1 MVQFFNTKVEKK
13 IEKNGKKKMKIE
25 GQSYKTIWFENNLV
39 KIIDQTKLPH
49 RFVIKDLKTVKD
61 SINAIKTMEVR
72 GAPLI
77 GATAAYGLVL
87 SIIEDNDLSF
97 LKKSSEELIA
107 SRPTAINLKWA
118 VERMMKKLTGI
129 NEKDILKVAL
139 EEAKAIKEEDEEFC
153 KKIGLNVLQIIE
165 EISNKKKDIV
175 NILTHCNAGWLATI
189 DWGTATSP
197 IYHAHQK
204 GIKVHVWVDETRP
217 RNQGANLTSYELNEE
232 GISNTVITDNAGGIL
247 MQRGQVDMCIVGT
260 DRTLSNGDVCN
271 KIGTYLKALSAK
283 DNNVPFYVALPSST
297 IDWSIK
303 DHKQIPIEE
312 RNSEEL
318 SYVEGIDENNEIKKV
333 RIYPQKSK
341 SLNLAFDVTPAKLVT
356 GLITEKGICEA
367 SEKGLKGL
375 FK

>member
-1 MVQFFNTKVEKK
+1 MI
-13 IEKNGKKKMKIE
+13 IENKT
-25 GQSYKTIWFENNLV
+25 YRTIWFEDNLV

-49 RFVIKDLKTVKD
+49 KFTIKSLKTVKD
-61 SINAIKTMEVR
+61 AINAIKTMEVR

-87 SIIEDNDLSF
+87 SIIEKNDLSF
-97 LKKSSEELIA
+97 LKKSSEDLIT

-118 VERMMKKLTGI
+118 VDRMMKKLSGV
-129 NEKDILKVAL
+129 NDNNILNKAL
-139 EEAKAIKEEDEEFC
+139 EEAKAIVEEDVNFC
-153 KKIGLNVLQIIE
+153 KSIGLNGLKIIE
-165 EISNKKKDIV
+165 EISDKKKDTV

-204 GIKVHVWVDETRP
+204 GVKVHVWVDETRP

-232 GISNTVITDNAGGIL
+232 GIPNTIIADNTGGIL

-271 KIGTYLKALSAK
+271 KIGTYLKALAAK

-297 IDWSIK
+297 IDWNIK
-303 DHKQIPIEE
+303 DHKEIPIEE

-318 SYVEGIDENNEIKKV
+318 SHVEGLDKDNKLQKV
-333 RIYPQKSK
+333 LIYPQKSK
-341 SLNLAFDVTPAKLVT
+341 AMNLAFDVTPAKYVT
-356 GLITEKGICEA
+356 GLITEKGVCEA
-367 SEKGLKGL
+367 SEQGLKGL

>member
-1 MVQFFNTKVEKK
+1 MQ
-13 IEKNGKKKMKIE
+13 INGKA
-25 GQSYKTIWFENNLV
+25 YRTIWFENNIV

-49 RFVIKDLKTVKD
+49 QFTIKDLKTVKD

-87 SIIEDNDLSF
+87 SVLEKNNQSF
-97 LKKSSEELIA
+97 LQRSSEDLIA

-118 VERMMKKLTGI
+118 VDRMMKKLSGI
-129 NEKDILKVAL
+129 NSSEVLKIAL
-139 EEAKAIKEEDEEFC
+139 EEAKAIVEEDVTFC
-153 KKIGLNVLQIIE
+153 KNIGVNGLKIIE
-165 EISNKKKDIV
+165 EIANKKKDTV

-232 GISNTVITDNAGGIL
+232 GIPNTIITDNAGGIL

-271 KIGTYLKALSAK
+271 KIGTYLKALAAK

-297 IDWSIK
+297 IDWNIK
-303 DHKQIPIEE
+303 DFKKIPIEE
-312 RNSEEL
+312 RNPEEL
-318 SYVEGIDENNEIKKV
+318 SHVEGLDENKDVKKI
-333 RIYPQKSK
+333 RIYPEKSK
-341 SLNLAFDVTPAKLVT
+341 ALNLAFDITPAKYVT

>member
-1 MVQFFNTKVEKK
+1 MRINGTK
-13 IEKNGKKKMKIE
+13 
-25 GQSYKTIWFENNLV
+25 YRTIWFENYTV

-49 RFVIKDLKTVKD
+49 QFVIKDLKTVKD
-61 SINAIKTMEVR
+61 AINAIKTMEVR

-87 SIIEDNDLSF
+87 SIIEKNDLSF
-97 LKKSSEELIA
+97 LKKSSEDLIN

-118 VERMMKKLTGI
+118 VDRMMKKLSGV
-129 NEKDILKVAL
+129 NDNDILKIAL
-139 EEAKAIKEEDEEFC
+139 DEAKEIVEEDVNFC
-153 KKIGLNVLQIIE
+153 KNIGLNGLKLIE
-165 EISNKKKDIV
+165 EIANKKKNTV

-197 IYHAHQK
+197 IYHAHNK
-204 GIKVHVWVDETRP
+204 GIKVHVWADETRP

-232 GISNTVITDNAGGIL
+232 GIPNTIIADNTGGIL

-271 KIGTYLKALSAK
+271 KIGTYLKALAAK

-297 IDWSIK
+297 IDWNIK
-303 DHKQIPIEE
+303 DHKEIPIEE
-312 RNSEEL
+312 RDSEEL
-318 SYVEGIDENNEIKKV
+318 SHVEGLDKDNKIQKIM
-333 RIYPQKSK
+333 IYPQKSK
-341 SLNLAFDVTPAKLVT
+341 VMNLAFDVTPAKYVT
-356 GLITEKGICEA
+356 GLITEKGVCEA
-367 SEKGLKGL
+367 SEQGLKSL

>member
-1 MVQFFNTKVEKK
+1 MN
-13 IEKNGKKKMKIE
+13 INGKAFR
-25 GQSYKTIWFENNLV
+25 TIWFDNNIV

-49 RFVIKDLKTVKD
+49 QFIIKELKSVKD
-61 SINAIKTMEVR
+61 TILAIKNMEVR

-87 SIIEDNDLSF
+87 SIIEKNDQSF
-97 LKKSSEELIA
+97 LKKSSEDLIK

-118 VERMMKKLTGI
+118 VDRMIKKLSGV
-129 NEKDILKVAL
+129 NSEEILNI
-139 EEAKAIKEEDEEFC
+139 AIKEAKNICEEDIGFC
-153 KKIGLNVLQIIE
+153 KNIGLNGLKIIE
-165 EISNKKKDIV
+165 EISKKKKDTI

-197 IYHAHQK
+197 IYHAHKK

-232 GISNTVITDNAGGIL
+232 GISNTIITDNAGGIL

-271 KIGTYLKALSAK
+271 KIGTYLKALAAH
-283 DNNVPFYVALPSST
+283 DNKVPFYVALPSST
-297 IDWSIK
+297 IDWNIK
-303 DHKQIPIEE
+303 NSKDIPIEE

-318 SYVEGIDENNEIKKV
+318 SHVEGLDKNNKLTKV
-333 RIYPQKSK
+333 LIYPEKSQ
-341 SLNLAFDVTPAKLVT
+341 SMNLAFDITPAKYVT
-356 GLITEKGICEA
+356 GLITEKGVCNA
-367 SEKGLKGL
+367 SKEGLESL